1 MTRNNKLTPKVKP
14 KKEQNAQS
22 RIIAVGASAGGL
34 EALKAYFA
42 GIPEEDNN
50 IYVVIQH
57 LSPDYK
63 SMMGEL
69 LAKSTKFPIKQI
81 KDGMEMEKRTIYL
94 IPPKCNLLAEDG
106 HLKLIEKPE
115 RAHLNL
121 PIDMFLESLS
131 DNQKE
136 QAIAVILSGT
146 GSDGSRGIRAIKDK
160 DGMVMVQDPEQ
171 AKFDGM
177 PKSAIQ
183 TGLVDYILPVEEMGE
198 ELRKF
203 INAPM
208 VFDIENH
215 DVEFNQKTLSKIL
228 HLIDEKTGLDFREY
242 KYSTLGRR
250 IARRVNVS
258 GCSNLEE
265 YYDMLLHNNEEI
277 PMLYRE
283 FLIGVTN
290 FFRDQRVWEI
300 ITDDIIPELIESKK
314 DNDILK
320 IWDVGCSTGE
330 EAYSLAML
338 LHEEMQRQDK
348 TLEVK
353 IFATDISQEHL
364 DFGSLG
370 LYSESIVGN
379 VEEKFLKKFFVK
391 KPEGYQVIEKIRRMV
406 IFSRH
411 NIIKNPPFS
420 NMDAVFCRNL
430 LIYFQSSIQKKAMDV
445 LHYSLKEY
453 GFLILGTSESVTSHR
468 EYFEDISRKWK
479 IFRNISPRS
488 RIRTQ
493 SLKSHNTRQ
502 RFDGEDR
509 PRVPKNRETRSY
521 NVSKQKYVNE
531 LNEAIMQQ
539 FGAASVYVD
548 SEFNIMEAVGEF
560 RKYANLPVSGFST
573 NLIEMLHKDL
583 KHVVQSTTK
592 KAAKENNRV
601 VYYDAIVKDADSK
614 VKKMNIVVKPFK
626 PNNID
631 NENNFVITFI
641 EKEVHEED
649 TIEVEQITINGRT
662 QEYIV
667 ELEEELRKTKEEL
680 QTSLEEIETSNE
692 ELQAANEELL
702 ASNEELQ
709 STNEELQSVN
719 EEINTVNAE
728 NIQKMDDLAQLN
740 ADMNN
745 LLESTNIGTIFLDSE
760 LRIRKFTP
768 AIKKHFSLIN
778 SDIGRPI
785 DNFTT
790 NFGVNRGKGLVDR
803 CNKVMETGKIL
814 ERNILSKEGKNYL
827 QRISPFRNGEDNTEG
842 IVITFVDIE
851 SLQKAKNKLLASE
864 RRFKSFYE
872 EDPVLHFSVDP
883 KTSEIVQCN
892 QEAVD
897 KLGYDSKEDIIG
909 KPIFELYEDES
920 KLKALRLNKLF
931 QEKGELKN
939 VEQEM
944 ITKNGKI
951 VPVIMNSTVELDEN
965 GNGITNRFTCVD
977 ISELKH
983 AQQELQ
989 QQKKDLERANHDL
1002 EQFVS
1007 ICSHDLQEPLSTIKF
1022 GSDILGKIYSDKLD
1036 QKGKDYIQYI
1046 DEASDRLSAQ
1056 IKALLE
1062 HSRIGRNTKKKMV
1075 DTRELVEV
1083 VKYDLTK
1090 RIKDTNAKV
1099 HVGTLPKLKVYEIEM
1114 RLLFQNLLSNALKYC
1129 AKDKTP
1135 EVRISAYQEDEYW
1148 VFSVMDNGIGISEED
1163 QKNIFTI
1170 FNRVPTEEKYEGTG
1184 VGLAHVHKIVILHG
1198 GSIWVDSQ
1206 PGVGST
1212 FYFKIKAK

>member
-1 MTRNNKLTPKVKP
+1 MIKDKELTPKVQDKE
-14 KKEQNAQS
+14 KKKIKS

-34 EALKAYFA
+34 EALKAFFS
-42 GIPEEDNN
+42 GIPNEDNN
-50 IYVVIQH
+50 TYIVIQH

-81 KDGMEMEKRTIYL
+81 KDGTKVKDKTIYL
-94 IPPKCNLLAEDG
+94 IPPKCNLRIKDG
-106 HLKLIEKPE
+106 ILKLEEKPLGT
-115 RAHLNL
+115 HLNL
-121 PIDMFLESLS
+121 PIDIFLESLAEY
-131 DNQKE
+131 KKKK
-136 QAIAVILSGT
+136 AIAVILSGT
-146 GSDGSRGIRAIKDK
+146 GSDGSRGIRALKDN
-160 DGMVMVQDPEQ
+160 DGMVMVQDPNE

-183 TGLVDYILPVEEMGE
+183 TGLVDYVIPAEEMGE
-198 ELRKF
+198 ELGKF
-203 INAPM
+203 INAPLI
-208 VFDIENH
+208 FDIE
-215 DVEFNQKTLSKIL
+215 DQEVEFGQKTLSKIL
-228 HLIDEKTGLDFREY
+228 HFIDEKTGLDFREY
-242 KYSTLGRR
+242 KYSTLARR
-250 IARRVNVS
+250 IARRVNVC
-258 GCSNLEE
+258 GCSSLEE
-265 YYDMLLHNNEEI
+265 YYDMLLHNDDEI

-300 ITDDIIPELIESKK
+300 IADDIIPELIESKK

-320 IWDVGCSTGE
+320 IWDVACSTGE

-338 LHEEMQRQDK
+338 LHDEMQRQDK
-348 TLEVK
+348 MLEIK

-364 DFGSLG
+364 DIGSAG
-370 LYSESIVGN
+370 IYSESVVAN
-379 VEEKFLKKFFVK
+379 VEDKFLKKFFIK
-391 KPEGYQVIEKIRRMV
+391 KPEGYQIVEKIRRMV
-406 IFSRH
+406 IFSKH

-420 NMDAVFCRNL
+420 NMDMVLCRNL
-430 LIYFQSSIQKKAMDV
+430 LIYFQSTIQKKTMDV
-445 LHYSLKEY
+445 LHYALKEY
-453 GFLILGTSESVTSHR
+453 GFLVLGTSETITSHR
-468 EYFEDISRKWK
+468 DSFEDISRKWK
-479 IFRNISPRS
+479 IFRNVHPRA
-488 RIRTQ
+488 RIRTKN
-493 SLKSHNTRQ
+493 L
-502 RFDGEDR
+502 R
-509 PRVPKNRETRSY
+509 PTAGRINDHDEKHHKPRNSDNRTY
-521 NVSKQKYVNE
+521 NSSKQKFVNE
-531 LNEAIMQQ
+531 LNEAIMEQ

-560 RKYANLPVSGFST
+560 RKYANLPVSGFTT
-573 NLIEMLHKDL
+573 NLIEMLNKDL

-592 KAAKENNRV
+592 KSAKEKKRV
-601 VYYDAIVKDADSK
+601 VYHDAIVKEANGVVMKLD
-614 VKKMNIVVKPFK
+614 IVVKPFK
-626 PNNID
+626 PKNLD
-631 NENNFVITFI
+631 NESNFVLTFI
-641 EKEVHEED
+641 EKEVKEED
-649 TIEVEQITINGRT
+649 TIEVEQITISGRT

-667 ELEEELRKTKEEL
+667 ELEEELKKTKEEL

-745 LLESTNIGTIFLDSE
+745 LLESTNIGTIFLDSD

-814 ERNILSKEGKNYL
+814 ERNILSKEGRNYL

-892 QEAVD
+892 QEAVE
-897 KLGYDSKEDIIG
+897 KLEYDSKEDIIG

-944 ITKNGKI
+944 VTKNGKI

-977 ISELKH
+977 ISELK
-983 AQQELQ
+983 QVQEELES
-989 QQKKDLERANHDL
+989 QKKDLERANHDL

-1083 VKYDLTK
+1083 VRYDLTK

-1099 HVGTLPKLKVYEIEM
+1099 HIGSLPKLMVYEVEM

-1184 VGLAHVHKIVILHG
+1184 VGLAHVHKIVVLHG